1 MSPRTLDSILQWSN
15 RGKKVYHKVDDER
28 EKVAR
33 MTERKFTAEDG
44 RIWVMRVRPEVRR
57 NEVGNHVTLELTT
70 HNEARVVSCRSA
82 EWFVAE
88 PDFPALLARSVAAGA
103 SRSMAARSADTSG
116 E

>member
-1 MSPRTLDSILQWSN
+1 MGGACPAGGAPQRD
-15 RGKKVYHKVDDER
+15 R
-28 EKVAR
+28 
-33 MTERKFTAEDG
+33 
-44 RIWVMRVRPEVRR
+44 
-57 NEVGNHVTLELTT
+57 NHVTLELTT

-88 PDFPALLARSVAAGA
+88 PDFPALLAHSVAAGA